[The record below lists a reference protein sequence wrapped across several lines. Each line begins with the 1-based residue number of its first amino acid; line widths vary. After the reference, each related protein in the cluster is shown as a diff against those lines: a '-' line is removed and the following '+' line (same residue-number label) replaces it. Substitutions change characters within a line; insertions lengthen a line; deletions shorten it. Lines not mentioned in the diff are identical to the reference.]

1 MEVSEL
7 RVETLIDAVF
17 KFIGIVMFAK
27 GLLDWYIDYR
37 IDKKDVENEN
47 RRSSSKDKRR

>member
-7 RVETLIDAVF
+7 RIETLIDTVF
-17 KFIGIVMFAK
+17 KFIGIIIFAK

-37 IDKKDVENEN
+37 IDKKDRENKN